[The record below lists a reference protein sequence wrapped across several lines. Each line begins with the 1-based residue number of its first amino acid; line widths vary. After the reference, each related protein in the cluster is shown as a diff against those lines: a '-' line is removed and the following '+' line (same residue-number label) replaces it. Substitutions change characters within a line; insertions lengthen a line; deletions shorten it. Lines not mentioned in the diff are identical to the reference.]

1 MISRILN
8 KLFLICISLLI
19 ICCTSVDNHQKPD
32 IWKVYFLG
40 GQSNMD
46 GYGYNNKLPDTLKG
60 IIPSAMIFDGN
71 RINDNN
77 PGGGIGIWSPMKAG
91 HGVGFKTDGQSNILS
106 DRFGPE
112 LSFASTLATK
122 GARIAIIKYS
132 YGGTAL
138 FAGAGYGNWE
148 PDFDH
153 NNHYDNALTTIRNAY
168 AVTDINND
176 GRPDKL
182 VPAGIIWMQ
191 GEADAQF
198 SQASA
203 DAYHDNLKRLM
214 DLLRGALRKDDLPVV
229 IGKIND
235 SHMTP
240 DGGPTQPYIATVHA
254 AQKDFTDNDPCA
266 TLVTET
272 ETYMFS
278 SDVWHYDSDGYIRMG
293 KAFAKAVTMLESTCK

>member
-1 MISRILN
+1 M
-8 KLFLICISLLI
+8 
-19 ICCTSVDNHQKPD
+19 
-32 IWKVYFLG
+32 YFLG

-77 PGGGIGIWSPMKAG
+77 PGGGIGIWCPMKAG

-176 GRPDKL
+176 GRSDML

-191 GEADAQF
+191 GEADAEF

-203 DAYHDNLKRLM
+203 DAYRDNLKRLM
-214 DLLRGALRKDDLPVV
+214 DLLRGSLRKDDLPVV

-254 AQKDFTDNDPCA
+254 AQKYFTDNDPCA

-272 ETYMFS
+272 ETYKFS
-278 SDVWHYDSDGYIRMG
+278 SDVWHYDSEGYTRMG

>member
-1 MISRILN
+1 
-8 KLFLICISLLI
+8 
-19 ICCTSVDNHQKPD
+19 
-32 IWKVYFLG
+32 
-40 GQSNMD
+40 MD

-91 HGVGFKTDGQSNILS
+91 HGVDFSTNGRSNILS

-122 GARIAIIKYS
+122 GSGIAIIKYS

-153 NNHYDNALTTIRNAY
+153 TNHYDNALTTIRNAY

-176 GRPDKL
+176 GRSDKL

-191 GEADAQF
+191 GEADANF

-203 DAYHDNLKRLM
+203 DAYRDNLKRLM
-214 DLLRGALRKDDLPVV
+214 DLLRGAFRKDDLPVV

-235 SHMTP
+235 SHMTS

-266 TLVTET
+266 ALVTET
-272 ETYMFS
+272 ETYTFS
-278 SDVWHYDSDGYIRMG
+278 SDAWHYDSEGYIRMG
-293 KAFAKAVTMLESTCK
+293 EAFAKAVTMLERTCK